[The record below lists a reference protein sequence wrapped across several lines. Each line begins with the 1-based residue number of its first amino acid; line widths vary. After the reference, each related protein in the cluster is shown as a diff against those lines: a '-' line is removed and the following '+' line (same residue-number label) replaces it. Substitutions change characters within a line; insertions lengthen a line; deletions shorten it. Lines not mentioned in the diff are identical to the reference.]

1 MTEFDSVLSSGYE
14 EAVGCERIAKEV
26 EAAILKIPG
35 TKGLLPARRFGE
47 PVSKEKVRSNLT
59 LRLLIERNSPQLSVY
74 FGLDAGVAHRQA
86 EQREAI
92 ALRRR
97 SLELRTAQLREQN
110 AAAKQQR
117 ERAAANPSPWYH
129 RR

>member
-1 MTEFDSVLSSGYE
+1 MNDFNSVLSSGYE
-14 EAVGCERIAKEV
+14 EAAGCERIAKEV
-26 EAAILKIPG
+26 EAAICKIQG

-59 LRLLIERNSPQLSVY
+59 LRSLIERNSPELAVY

-92 ALRRR
+92 ALQRKAM
-97 SLELRTAQLREQN
+97 EMRTAQLREQN

-117 ERAAANPSPWYH
+117 ERAASNPAPWYC
-129 RR
+129 R